1 MVSWMAA
8 RMDGAHYGELLL
20 YKLPKS
26 IDIDGPLQI
35 ESRIDQD
42 PDISKQ
48 LSLWDQKGSS
58 VLRGNLLALPIGGNF
73 LYVEPIYLKSD
84 KGGSIPEMKRVI
96 LAYQDKLVMTDNLG
110 SAMTQLFGDGAPQ
123 PTTPGQSTP
132 VPVPVAS
139 PPTPTGQNAPNVTS
153 IIDQMNQI
161 RTLLDNLETQL
172 KGLQ

>member
-1 MVSWMAA
+1 M
-8 RMDGAHYGELLL
+8 LL

-26 IDIDGPLQI
+26 IEIDGPLQI

-42 PDISKQ
+42 PEISKQ

-73 LYVEPIYLKSD
+73 LYVEPIYLQSD
-84 KGGSIPEMKRVI
+84 KGGSIPEMKRVV

-110 SAMTQLFGDGAPQ
+110 SALTQLFGEGAPQ

-132 VPVPVAS
+132 VPT
-139 PPTPTGQNAPNVTS
+139 PPTKVQTPTETPNMTS
-153 IIDQMNQI
+153 VIDQMNQI

-172 KGLQ
+172 KGLQVDPSKPDQ